1 MPAHFYQVTYIW
13 IRLHW
18 QFRLRL
24 MFSSCSTV
32 GISAANGFKR
42 NSEKSYVSFA
52 TNIDPKSCRLCR
64 SLGDSSHRT
73 NIFKAS
79 NQELL
84 KIAEHLYG
92 HALRKEPGLPSLVCR
107 PCERRLKHAIDF
119 RNVIS
124 KSQQEFERSKT
135 TEIRTKRLV
144 EVSPSIQKPSKS
156 RTVGTD
162 TSARKARMSLDFS
175 SAEVGEELSTA
186 MGDLHV
192 QVCSFIVICFF
203 LLCMR
208 PNVNMESHS
217 LLRKIFK
224 YLYVIC
230 IQNNRYSEDR

>member
-1 MPAHFYQVTYIW
+1 MGSGYTGNSDCGLCFPRVQ
-13 IRLHW
+13 LLG
-18 QFRLRL
+18 FRPQ
-24 MFSSCSTV
+24 MASKETP
-32 GISAANGFKR
+32 K
-42 NSEKSYVSFA
+42 KTYVSFA

-156 RTVGTD
+156 RTVGAD

-175 SAEVGEELSTA
+175 SAEVGKELSTA

-192 QVCSFIVICFF
+192 QVCSFVVICFF

-208 PNVNMESHS
+208 PNVNMESYS

-224 YLYVIC
+224 YLFLVIC
-230 IQNNRYSEDR
+230 NMYSKQ